1 MTLGDSR
8 YLAVPP
14 ITVGQLDVTHSLVQD
29 EKQASRG
36 GVTANRLTFLC
47 LAIAWSVVAVV
58 VLLSYHVAEPL
69 GMKSIT
75 TNGHTYFGNPPALTL
90 YQRDPVSFVII
101 ALVLGVGVLASSVDM
116 AIRVGQ
122 RAIRAGGV
130 AIGAGVL
137 VFLVSFFGLLVG
149 IASIGVVGILL
160 VLSGLPA
167 RR

>member
-1 MTLGDSR
+1 M
-8 YLAVPP
+8 
-14 ITVGQLDVTHSLVQD
+14 THSSALD
-29 EKQASRG
+29 EQQASHAG
-36 GVTANRLTFLC
+36 ASASRLTFLC
-47 LAIAWSVVAVV
+47 MAIAWSAVALA

-90 YQRDPVSFVII
+90 FQRDPVSFVII
-101 ALVLGVGVLASSVDM
+101 VVILGAGVLASIADM
-116 AIRVGQ
+116 AIRISQ
-122 RAIRAGGV
+122 HATRAGGV
-130 AIGAGVL
+130 AICAGVL

-149 IASIGVVGILL
+149 VASIGIVGILL